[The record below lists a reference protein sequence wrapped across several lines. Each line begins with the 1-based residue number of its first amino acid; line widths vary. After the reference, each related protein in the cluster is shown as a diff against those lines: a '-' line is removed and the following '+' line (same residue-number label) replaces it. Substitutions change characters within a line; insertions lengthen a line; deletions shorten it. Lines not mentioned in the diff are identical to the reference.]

1 MRSAVAS
8 HVTLLR
14 FVLVVAAIAVLEWL
28 CQSGAIQPVIL
39 PAPSDI
45 AGAFGG
51 LVTSGTFLGDLGRTT
66 LTVGISFGIGLIAG
80 LAVGILCWRAKLVG
94 DVLEPYLV
102 TLYAMP
108 TLVFYPILL
117 AIMGLGV
124 GPIVVIAA
132 LMVLIPV
139 ALNTMVALRSV
150 NPVLPKMGRSM
161 GCSRVQLYRRVLL
174 PAATPLA
181 VPGVKLGFIY
191 AIIGTV
197 AMEFMIAS
205 KGLGYRIGIDYRE
218 FDVEEMWGLIVIVA
232 ALAIVFT
239 WLMGQFEHRIRRD
252 ML

>member
-1 MRSAVAS
+1 LRTHIVRHVA
-8 HVTLLR
+8 LLR
-14 FVLVVAAIAVLEWL
+14 IVLVATTIVVLEAL

-51 LVTSGTFLGDLGRTT
+51 LVSSDTFLGDLGRTT
-66 LTVGISFGIGLIAG
+66 LTVGISFVIGLVAG
-80 LAVGILCWRAKLVG
+80 LALGILCWRAKLVG

-117 AIMGLGV
+117 AIMGLGI

-181 VPGVKLGFIY
+181 VPGIKLGFIY
-191 AIIGTV
+191 AIIGTI

-218 FDVEEMWGLIVIVA
+218 FDIERMWGLIVIVA
-232 ALAIVFT
+232 TLAIVFT
-239 WLMGQFEHRIRRD
+239 WLMGQLEQRIRKD